1 MNDDLI
7 HHSAFITHPLVPMA
21 VEIEAKIKVDDL
33 APTRAKLQEAGAKF
47 VADQYEVNAIFD
59 TEDRSLLAADKGL
72 RVRSAKDLKTGEETC
87 TVTFKGPRKH
97 SALKSRQE
105 NEVKVEGFQAAVELL
120 EALSFHQV
128 LAFEKRRQSWELG
141 NCKIELDE
149 LPHLGCFV
157 EIEGHSEKAIQK
169 VQETLGLGHRPIVK
183 TAYVGLMMTYLQD
196 HGHSDRFVRF
206 PS

>member
-1 MNDDLI
+1 
-7 HHSAFITHPLVPMA
+7 MA

-33 APTRAKLQEAGAKF
+33 GPTRARLQEAGAKF
-47 VADQYEVNAIFD
+47 VADQFEVNAIFD

-141 NCKIELDE
+141 NCKI
-149 LPHLGCFV
+149 
-157 EIEGHSEKAIQK
+157 
-169 VQETLGLGHRPIVK
+169 
-183 TAYVGLMMTYLQD
+183 
-196 HGHSDRFVRF
+196 
-206 PS
+206 